1 MKYICKKELSEPADC
16 QLLWKFLK
24 FMLIKEKYYKE
35 QLQNLKRIETNK
47 LDKGLY
53 LGLLYKKSV
62 ILSLIWLKDI

>member
-1 MKYICKKELSEPADC
+1 
-16 QLLWKFLK
+16 
-24 FMLIKEKYYKE
+24 MLIKEKYYKE

-62 ILSLIWLKDI
+62 ILSLI